1 MSLIKLRLFPF
12 MPKLL
17 RAFTL
22 NECWL
27 LQNAFSASVKVIPWF
42 FYFSLTWWLYWLV
55 CEYWASLSFWDKLP
69 ELWGVTLFICV
80 CVCVCVLSCVWL
92 FVAPWTVARHLCPW
106 DLPGKNTGV
115 GCHFL
120 LQGNLPSPG
129 TEPTSLVLP
138 ALSRGFFT
146 TAPLWE
152 VTSFFYVAGLF
163 AKVLWSIFGLCLW
176 GILVYFFL

>member
-80 CVCVCVLSCVWL
+80 CVC
-92 FVAPWTVARHLCPW
+92 A
-106 DLPGKNTGV
+106 
-115 GCHFL
+115 
-120 LQGNLPSPG
+120 Q
-129 TEPTSLVLP
+129 
-138 ALSRGFFT
+138 
-146 TAPLWE
+146 
-152 VTSFFYVAGLF
+152 
-163 AKVLWSIFGLCLW
+163 LCLALCGPMDCSSTPLSMGLTRQEYW
-176 GILVYFFL
+176 SGLPFPTPGESSQPRDWTHISCASCIVPWILYYCTTLRSHILFLCCWIIC

>member
-80 CVCVCVLSCVWL
+80 CVCVCVCVC
-92 FVAPWTVARHLCPW
+92 A
-106 DLPGKNTGV
+106 
-115 GCHFL
+115 
-120 LQGNLPSPG
+120 Q
-129 TEPTSLVLP
+129 
-138 ALSRGFFT
+138 
-146 TAPLWE
+146 
-152 VTSFFYVAGLF
+152 
-163 AKVLWSIFGLCLW
+163 LCLALCGPMDCSSTPLSMGLTRQEYW
-176 GILVYFFL
+176 SGLPFPTPGESSQPRDWTHISCASCIVPWILYYCTTLRSHILFLCCWIIC

>member
-22 NECWL
+22 NECWI

-80 CVCVCVLSCVWL
+80 CVCVCVCVCAQLCLALCGPMDCSSTPLSM
-92 FVAPWTVARHLCPW
+92 
-106 DLPGKNTGV
+106 G
-115 GCHFL
+115 
-120 LQGNLPSPG
+120 
-129 TEPTSLVLP
+129 
-138 ALSRGFFT
+138 LSRQEYWSGLPFPTPGESSQPRDWTHISCASCIVPWILYYCT
-146 TAPLWE
+146 TLR
-152 VTSFFYVAGLF
+152 SHILF
-163 AKVLWSIFGLCLW
+163 LCCW
-176 GILVYFFL
+176 IIC